1 MDDDAALY
9 LNVLRR
15 SVEHLFKTLEGLDT
29 EGLNWRPPVKGANSL
44 YVLTAHVLAN
54 IERNVLHHFGGRAYD
69 WWREEEFAAA
79 GESAD
84 ELREQWA
91 RLVTELVAVLEGA
104 TPEDLDALREHP
116 NMGQVQG
123 RAVLM
128 RAVTHA
134 REHLG
139 QAQLT
144 RDWWE
149 RREDRRVPETYEPW

>member
-1 MDDDAALY
+1 
-9 LNVLRR
+9 
-15 SVEHLFKTLEGLDT
+15 
-29 EGLNWRPPVKGANSL
+29 
-44 YVLTAHVLAN
+44 
-54 IERNVLHHFGGRAYD
+54 
-69 WWREEEFAAA
+69 
-79 GESAD
+79 
-84 ELREQWA
+84 
-91 RLVTELVAVLEGA
+91 VLEGA